1 MAQNGVARVLCV
13 ENDEDSCAVLKRYLE
28 TQDPGLEVVG
38 VGSAEEAQQ
47 KVLGEKFDLYIL
59 DHWLDGM
66 SGVEFCR
73 WIRQRERDVPIVF
86 FSAVAYEAERQ
97 KGLDAGA
104 QEYLIKPNDLERLPS
119 VVGSLLHRVDD
130 PTEEKK

>member
-1 MAQNGVARVLCV
+1 M
-13 ENDEDSCAVLKRYLE
+13 LKRYLE
-28 TQDPGLEVVG
+28 TENPGLEVVG
-38 VGSAEEAQQ
+38 VGSAEEAQRE
-47 KVLGEKFDLYIL
+47 VLHEKFDLYIL

-73 WIRQRERDVPIVF
+73 WIRERERDVPIVF

-119 VVGSLLHRVDD
+119 VVVSLLEGRRD
-130 PTEEKK
+130 PTRGEK

>member
-1 MAQNGVARVLCV
+1 
-13 ENDEDSCAVLKRYLE
+13 
-28 TQDPGLEVVG
+28 
-38 VGSAEEAQQ
+38 
-47 KVLGEKFDLYIL
+47 
-59 DHWLDGM
+59 
-66 SGVEFCR
+66 
-73 WIRQRERDVPIVF
+73 VF